1 MFVSEACPR
10 VLIAGVGNVLQADDG
25 FGVCLAHRLQQ
36 LDWPDNVKICETG
49 IGGIHLV
56 QELMD
61 GYDVLIILDAVDR
74 QREPGTILVIQPEV
88 VDVNEMDLLRKHD
101 MLADMHLATPERAMM
116 VAKALKV
123 LPDQT
128 FIIGCQ
134 PVTVNRLEIGLHH
147 VVEHA
152 LATATTE
159 LHSLLRNLGAV
170 RQS

>member
-1 MFVSEACPR
+1 MA
-10 VLIAGVGNVLQADDG
+10 
-25 FGVCLAHRLQQ
+25 
-36 LDWPDNVKICETG
+36 WPDNVRICETG

-56 QELMD
+56 QELMAGFD
-61 GYDVLIILDAVDR
+61 ALIVLDAVDR
-74 QREPGTILVIQPEV
+74 QREPGTVMVIEPEV
-88 VDVNEMDLLRKHD
+88 VDVQEMNLLQKHD
-101 MLADMHLATPERAMM
+101 MLADMHLATPARAMM

-123 LPDQT
+123 LPEKT

-159 LHSLLRNLGAV
+159 LRRLLTELGAV
-170 RQS
+170 V